1 MHPFPDRSAAGVQLA
16 EAVRTLFDSR
26 DDRDRPVVLAL
37 PRGGVPVAYEVARAL
52 GAPLDLVLVR
62 KIGVPFQP
70 ELAAAAIVDGDA
82 PQMVVNEDVL
92 HGTRMTEADLEAGK
106 ARALA
111 EIERRRALYFGAR
124 APIPVEGRDAV
135 IVDDGIATGATA
147 RVAMKA
153 LRSRG
158 PRSLTLAVPV
168 AAPDTLD
175 RMGREA
181 DHVVAL
187 RRPAAFGGVGQHY
200 LDFHQLDDAEVTG
213 LLDAARAFAPDTA

>member
-1 MHPFPDRSAAGVQLA
+1 MHPFPDRSAAGAQLA
-16 EAVRTLFDSR
+16 EALRSLFDNR
-26 DDRDRPVVLAL
+26 DGRDRPVVLAL

-52 GAPLDLVLVR
+52 AAPLDLVLVR

-82 PQMVVNEDVL
+82 PQMVVNEDVV
-92 HGTRMTEADLEAGK
+92 HGTRMTEADLEAGR

-111 EIERRRALYFGAR
+111 EIERRRALYFGDR
-124 APIPVEGRDAV
+124 APLPVAGRDAV
-135 IVDDGIATGATA
+135 VVDDGIATGATA
-147 RVAMKA
+147 RVALQA

-175 RMGREA
+175 RIAPHA
-181 DHVVAL
+181 DHVIAL
-187 RRPAAFGGVGQHY
+187 RRPASFGGVGQHY
-200 LDFHQLDDAEVTG
+200 EDFHQLDDAEVTG
-213 LLDAARAFAPDTA
+213 LLEAARAFAPDEA

>member
-1 MHPFPDRSAAGVQLA
+1 MQPFTDRSEAGKQLA
-16 EAVRTLFDSR
+16 DSVRKLFEGR

-82 PQMVVNEDVL
+82 PQMVVNEDVIR
-92 HGTRMTEADLEAGK
+92 GTRMTKEDLADGRT
-106 ARALA
+106 RALA
-111 EIERRRALYFGAR
+111 EIERRRALYFGER
-124 APIPVEGRDAV
+124 APISVAGRDV
-135 IVDDGIATGATA
+135 VVVDDGIATGATA
-147 RVAMKA
+147 RVALQA

-168 AAPDTLD
+168 AAPEALEA
-175 RMGREA
+175 MAGEA
-181 DHVVAL
+181 DHLVAL

-200 LDFHQLDDAEVTG
+200 LEFHQLDDAEVTR
-213 LLDAARAFAPDTA
+213 LLEAARAFAPDAG